1 VLSILI
7 WWAIPVGAVIIA
19 ALVAALARR
28 IRRARE
34 DVGTLRRYQ
43 RARQVLER
51 TQRPLRDEQAE
62 LAGGD

>member
-7 WWAIPVGAVIIA
+7 WWAIPAVAVTLA
-19 ALVAALARR
+19 AVVAAATRR
-28 IRRARE
+28 VRRARE

-51 TQRPLRDEQAE
+51 TQRPPHAE
-62 LAGGD
+62 PPTLPTPD